1 MKNHTQ
7 SDIAL
12 AVSSFFEK
20 PKGSYL
26 NVLDYQNE
34 TT

>member
-12 AVSSFFEK
+12 NIQDQINEGIENISNEVYSF
-20 PKGSYL
+20 
-26 NVLDYQNE
+26 
-34 TT
+34 